1 MAAVLAIC
9 SPSASASSSVKLGT
23 PADEPR
29 WPKPAPGRSVSRLLP
44 RLEICALTVSVAPSP
59 SATIVMMDAT
69 PMKTPS
75 TVKKARVRLRLISR
89 TAMAKAFQIMA
100 RWSQIRRGRL

>member
-1 MAAVLAIC
+1 
-9 SPSASASSSVKLGT
+9 
-23 PADEPR
+23 
-29 WPKPAPGRSVSRLLP
+29 
-44 RLEICALTVSVAPSP
+44 
-59 SATIVMMDAT
+59 
-69 PMKTPS
+69 MKMPS